1 MMGVSALLSHTALAI
16 LAIAL
21 VCLHP
26 GWIAAQTNKVVMLA
40 TTTSTRDSGLLDVLL
55 PVFEQQTS
63 YSVKTIAV
71 GTGQALAMGKRGDAD
86 VLLTHA
92 PEAEKPLVT
101 EGWVV
106 DRVPFMYNDFVMVGP
121 VADPAQV
128 GSAQSAAEA
137 FKRIAEQAALFISRG
152 DQSGTHKQEQTLW
165 QASTVVPGGAWYI
178 EAGQGMGATLRIA
191 SEKAAYTLTD
201 RSTYLHLQKTLTST
215 ILYAGDPVLRNIY
228 SIMRVNP
235 DKHGTVNAAGAQAFH
250 AWLLGDTAR
259 QLIRQYG
266 VAQFGQPLFYL
277 EARP

>member
-1 MMGVSALLSHTALAI
+1 VGVGALLYRTVLAI
-16 LAIAL
+16 LTIAL
-21 VCLHP
+21 VCSHP

-55 PVFEQQTS
+55 PVFEQQTG
-63 YSVKTIAV
+63 YGVKTIAV
-71 GTGQALAMGKRGDAD
+71 GTGQALTMGKRGDAD

-92 PEAEKPLVT
+92 PEAEQPLVE

-106 DRVPFMYNDFVMVGP
+106 DRVPFMYNDFVIVGAA
-121 VADPAQV
+121 ADPAQV
-128 GSAQSAAEA
+128 RSAQSAAEA
-137 FKRIAEQAALFISRG
+137 LKRIAEKAALFISRG

-165 QASTVVPGGAWYI
+165 QASGVVAKGAWYI

-191 SEKAAYTLTD
+191 SEKEAYTLTD

-215 ILYAGDPVLRNIY
+215 VLYAGDPVLRNVY
-228 SIMRVNP
+228 SIIRVNP
-235 DKHGTVNAAGAQAFH
+235 AKHSTVNAAGAQAFH
-250 AWLLGDTAR
+250 AWLLGDQAR
-259 QLIRQYG
+259 ELIRQYG